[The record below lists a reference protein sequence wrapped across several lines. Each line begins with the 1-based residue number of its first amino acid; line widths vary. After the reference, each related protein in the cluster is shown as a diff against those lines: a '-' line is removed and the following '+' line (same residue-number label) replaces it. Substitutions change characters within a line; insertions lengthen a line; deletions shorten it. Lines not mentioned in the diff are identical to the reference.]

1 MHSIDTKMGLRN
13 VRKRESDSIRRH
25 GHTGRPQRKIIIK
38 LNLVHLANA
47 EYIRMADQL
56 AHVPGGANNYNYS
69 NVDVIVNVAKRESVH
84 AVWAVWGHASENPKL
99 LQKNG
104 IIFIGPPEGPMRTLG
119 DNFASTIVAQS
130 ANVPTMP
137 WSGSGIRMEN
147 AEHLKR
153 EGLSSSLK
161 MDVENG
167 VHSPPWLE
175 EVAMEIAKRLPN
187 IHLQGWNRNAW
198 LANFIMNVQN
208 SET

>member
-1 MHSIDTKMGLRN
+1 MHSIDTKMGLRS
-13 VRKRESDSIRRH
+13 VRKQESDSIRRH
-25 GHTGRPQRKIIIK
+25 
-38 LNLVHLANA
+38 VHLANA

-175 EVAMEIAKRLPN
+175 EVAMEIAKRL
-187 IHLQGWNRNAW
+187 LNRKTSRRRFDRH
-198 LANFIMNVQN
+198 ANNQYLDYPIFIFKVGTEMPG
-208 SET
+208 SLISS